1 MNNLNDNQ
9 TIKYKAKEIIKNN
22 KNIISKYDIKL
33 CELVL
38 IKGINNEGENYLER
52 LYKRLL

>member
-22 KNIISKYDIKL
+22 KNIVSKYDIKL
-33 CELVL
+33 CELAL
-38 IKGINNEGENYLER
+38 IKGIDNEGGNYLER